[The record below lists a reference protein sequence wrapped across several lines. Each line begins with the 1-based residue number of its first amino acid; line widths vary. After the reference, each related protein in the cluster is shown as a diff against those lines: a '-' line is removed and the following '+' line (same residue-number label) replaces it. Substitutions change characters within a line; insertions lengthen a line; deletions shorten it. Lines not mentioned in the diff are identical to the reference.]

1 MFLITFTLYFYTL
14 SNIQGSGKTFA
25 FLVPVVTALEKGVR
39 PKDGSAEAP
48 SGPVTNIDPRRGAM
62 PRAVVLAPTRELASQ
77 IQLDARRL
85 IFGSQLKSVCVY
97 GGNDIRTQ
105 LQELAGGCDI
115 IVATPGRLND
125 LVDRGCV
132 SLSQVSFLILDE
144 ADRMLDMGFEVCY

>member
-1 MFLITFTLYFYTL
+1 M
-14 SNIQGSGKTFA
+14 A
-25 FLVPVVTALEKGVR
+25 FLVPVVTQLDHAFVR
-39 PKDGSAEAP
+39 QVEGAENAP
-48 SGPVTNIDPRRGAM
+48 IVSIDPHRGAM

-85 IFGSQLKSVCVY
+85 TFGSQLKSVCVY
-97 GGNDIRTQ
+97 GGNDIRAQ

-132 SLSQVSFLILDE
+132 SLSQVTFLVLDE
-144 ADRMLDMGFEVCY
+144 ADRMLDMGFEVRCLRYIDGWNPFLKFSSVL